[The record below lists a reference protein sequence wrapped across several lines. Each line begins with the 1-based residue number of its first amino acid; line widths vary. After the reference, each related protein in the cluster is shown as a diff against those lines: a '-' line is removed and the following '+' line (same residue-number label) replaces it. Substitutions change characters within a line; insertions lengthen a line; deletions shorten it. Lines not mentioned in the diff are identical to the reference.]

1 MLDPEVDAVVARIRR
16 LPGRTRLVAV
26 DGPGGSGKTTFA
38 DRLSSAADG
47 APIVHT
53 DDFASADN
61 PVNWWPR
68 MLNQVIAPLGR
79 GERGRYQRYDWP
91 SKTLAEWHEVD
102 PAPIVI
108 IEGVSAG
115 RAEWVEHLDFVI
127 WIDTPREVRLQRA
140 IERDGPG
147 ALDDWQVWIA
157 EEDAHYE
164 RDATRNR
171 ADLII
176 DGTR

>member
-1 MLDPEVDAVVARIRR
+1 MCVLSAVNRRRQDPTSRSAYDPDVTDDEIDDVVARIRR
-16 LPGRTRLVAV
+16 LPGKRRLVAI

-38 DRLSSAADG
+38 GRLSRAARG
-47 APIVHT
+47 AR
-53 DDFASADN
+53 S
-61 PVNWWPR
+61 
-68 MLNQVIAPLGR
+68 QC
-79 GERGRYQRYDWP
+79 QRYDWP
-91 SKTLAEWHEVD
+91 SETLAEWLEVD

-108 IEGVSAG
+108 IEGVTAG

-127 WIDTPREVRLQRA
+127 WIDTPRDVRLDRA
-140 IERDGPG
+140 VERDGPG
-147 ALDDWQVWIA
+147 ALDDWEVWMA

-164 RDATRNR
+164 RDPTRQR